1 MSHQEDDEIETLKR
15 KLRAAEQR
23 AEEERQEREAAEK
36 RAGAAEQRA
45 GAAEQRA
52 GAAEQRAGAAEQ
64 RAEEERQEREAAEK
78 RAEKERQEREAAE
91 KRLAE
96 EKEQSDNTSLPKF
109 LELCHN
115 HLSLPLPVQTDLS
128 LTTGGP
134 TTSPNGRKHPTY
146 LRPWEDFPQL
156 HQHYFDQ
163 AYKLLCPDDDP
174 PKLFTPRIVIEEL
187 GHKLCRR
194 PLASE
199 SDLQSYERFAVE
211 GMVREVMEQLMKI
224 PEAKDLLHGCDE
236 MEFENHLNTLSDK
249 AEEVVQRQEV
259 AQHQK
264 GAMDQV
270 ETQVD
275 HQRRSAID
283 QACVFRNA
291 QGDRSLLFVR
301 EYKAAHKLTVEYLR
315 AGLRPMEV
323 REEVIQ
329 RATIPTDPEEKLKY
343 NADRLVS
350 AAVTQTFEY
359 MIDNGLEYSRAA
371 T

>member
-36 RAGAAEQRA
+36 RAGAAEQRAGAAEQRAGAAEQRA

-174 PKLFTPRIVIEEL
+174 PKLFPPRIVIEEL

-211 GMVREVMEQLMKI
+211 GMVREGMEQLMKI

-283 QACVFRNA
+283 QACVFRN
-291 QGDRSLLFVR
+291 
-301 EYKAAHKLTVEYLR
+301 
-315 AGLRPMEV
+315 
-323 REEVIQ
+323 
-329 RATIPTDPEEKLKY
+329 
-343 NADRLVS
+343 
-350 AAVTQTFEY
+350 
-359 MIDNGLEYSRAA
+359 
-371 T
+371 

>member
-23 AEEERQEREAAEK
+23 AGAAEK
-36 RAGAAEQRA
+36 RAGAAEQRAGAAEQRA

-174 PKLFTPRIVIEEL
+174 PKLFTPRIVIERL

-199 SDLQSYERFAVE
+199 PDLQSYERFAVE
-211 GMVREVMEQLMKI
+211 GMVGEVMEQLMKI
-224 PEAKDLLHGCDE
+224 PEA
-236 MEFENHLNTLSDK
+236 
-249 AEEVVQRQEV
+249 
-259 AQHQK
+259 
-264 GAMDQV
+264 
-270 ETQVD
+270 
-275 HQRRSAID
+275 
-283 QACVFRNA
+283 
-291 QGDRSLLFVR
+291 
-301 EYKAAHKLTVEYLR
+301 
-315 AGLRPMEV
+315 
-323 REEVIQ
+323 
-329 RATIPTDPEEKLKY
+329 
-343 NADRLVS
+343 
-350 AAVTQTFEY
+350 
-359 MIDNGLEYSRAA
+359 
-371 T
+371 